1 MKFRALAVG
10 TLVTALAG
18 PAAAEETT
26 LMFATLDGPQAHL
39 NVHIH
44 HPWAE
49 RINQAGKG
57 TVRLDVRDGPTVANQ
72 GTIYSRVQ
80 NDVVQVGW
88 MVHSSVPGKFPRTSV
103 TSLPFV
109 SDRSEHAS
117 TAIWRLFKTG
127 LLDEEYDEA
136 VPFKFCV
143 FAPNAL
149 HFRSA
154 PASVEDFRGLKMI
167 ATGKVPG
174 EVVTA
179 LGATP
184 VAILVSDMYPA
195 LQRATADGVSMTW
208 TAFQPFKLGE
218 VTKFHID
225 SKLGAGTGMVF
236 MARKKHAALPD
247 AVKKLLEAAP
257 GEKESRD
264 FGAFWDRVAGEIA
277 TEVKGQPGHTVVEPS
292 ADQVARWKQRLAP
305 VQEEWVKATPNG
317 AAVLARYRQILSE
330 IAR

>member
-1 MKFRALAVG
+1 MKLRAMLTGVAAMAVM
-10 TLVTALAG
+10 
-18 PAAAEETT
+18 PAAAEEMT

-44 HPWAE
+44 HPWASRLNE
-49 RINQAGKG
+49 AGKG
-57 TVRLDVRDGPTVANQ
+57 TVKLDVRDGPTVANQ
-72 GTIYSRVQ
+72 GTIYSRVL

-103 TSLPFV
+103 TSLPFL
-109 SDRSEHAS
+109 SDRSELAS
-117 TAIWRLFKTG
+117 AAIWRLYKTG
-127 LLDEEYDEA
+127 LLDEEFDEA
-136 VPFKFCV
+136 VPFKVCV

-167 ATGKVPG
+167 ATGKVPS
-174 EVVTA
+174 EAVTA
-179 LGATP
+179 LGAAP
-184 VAILVSDMYPA
+184 VTMLVSDMYQA
-195 LQRATADGVSMTW
+195 LQRGTADGVSMTW

-236 MARKKHAALPD
+236 MARKRYAALPAEVRRILD
-247 AVKKLLEAAP
+247 APP

-277 TEVKGQPGHTVVEPS
+277 NDVKRQADHTVVTPS
-292 ADQVARWKQRLAP
+292 AEHIARWKQRLAP

-317 AAVLARYRQILSE
+317 AAVLARYQQILSE
-330 IAR
+330 LVRN